1 MILTSCIEPIPEK
14 QKNTTTIFLHYHLEI
29 FTMLTAEGNLFDIL
43 LNNDIDFKSQIS
55 TGPSLIPITKYC
67 LKL

>member
-1 MILTSCIEPIPEK
+1 M
-14 QKNTTTIFLHYHLEI
+14 Q
-29 FTMLTAEGNLFDIL
+29 TAGGNLFDIL

-67 LKL
+67 LQI

>member
-1 MILTSCIEPIPEK
+1 MILTCYIEPIPEK
-14 QKNTTTIFLHYHLEI
+14 QKNIKTIFLHNYFKI
-29 FTMLTAEGNLFDIL
+29 FTMQTADGNLFDIL

>member
-1 MILTSCIEPIPEK
+1 M
-14 QKNTTTIFLHYHLEI
+14 Q
-29 FTMLTAEGNLFDIL
+29 TADGNLFDIL

-67 LKL
+67 LKPNKKIMFSNLN